1 MKNPHNETTYSLL
14 VRSEEKNRSV
24 LEIVVFALFML
35 SAVFSIWQ
43 FAVQPIS
50 VPSYLGSE
58 SLACETQDGQIRLQC

>member
-1 MKNPHNETTYSLL
+1 MKNPHTETTYSLL

-50 VPSYLGSE
+50 VPYLGSE
-58 SLACETQDGQIRLQC
+58 SLACESQDGRTRWQC